1 MKFKDNAVMFLAT
14 GCYLG
19 QVPFAPGT
27 FGSIFGLLLCFLLSG
42 IHIASAIFITVL
54 FIGGAMW
61 ISHAAAKVLKQE
73 DPGCIVIDEMAGMMV
88 TLIGLPF
95 NLFNAVTGFVVFRLL
110 DILKPP
116 PIRAL
121 ERQLPGGIGIV
132 MDDVVAGTIGNIIL
146 RISILLMG

>member
-1 MKFKDNAVMFLAT
+1 MKFKDTAVMLLAT

-19 QVPFAPGT
+19 KVPFAPGT
-27 FGSIFGLLLCFLLSG
+27 FGSLLGLLLCFLLSD
-42 IHIASAIFITVL
+42 IHIGSAVFITVL
-54 FIGGAMW
+54 FIGGATW
-61 ISHAAAKVLKQE
+61 ISHTAAEILNKE
-73 DPGCIVIDEMAGMMV
+73 DPGCIVIDEIAGMMV

-95 NLFNAVTGFVVFRLL
+95 NLSTAVAGFVVFRLL

-116 PIRAL
+116 PIRAI

-132 MDDVVAGTIGNIIL
+132 MDDVVAGMMGNIIL